1 MYQKADALIN
11 VFRVIK
17 MADLTDDLIRR
28 FRLYCDDFSKF
39 DKTTHELWKDL
50 QQMLIQKG
58 GAIKI

>member
-1 MYQKADALIN
+1 
-11 VFRVIK
+11 